1 MHRGAGDHLL
11 HLAEELVGVIEAG
24 KTAERRNEIYR
35 QNGVEVDGAK
45 AVHGLE
51 KQKEEKPDIVFQVEP
66 FTPAEPGFQ
75 AALTEKMLRK
85 SGGVPVAT
93 ADKGDGMAGAG
104 QRSAD
109 PDHPLVKGKI
119 IGDGEEKTHKPA
131 NIRELRGYTHDYY
144 SIFDPNF

>member
-11 HLAEELVGVIEAG
+11 HLTEELVGVIQAG
-24 KTAERRNEIYR
+24 KAAERRNEIYG

-51 KQKEEKPDIVFQVEP
+51 KQIEEKPDIVFQIEP

-75 AALTEKMLRK
+75 AVLTERMLRENR
-85 SGGVPVAT
+85 GVLLAA
-93 ADKGDGMAGAG
+93 ADKGDGMPGAG

-109 PDHPLVKGKI
+109 PDHPLVKDKI
-119 IGDGEEKTHKPA
+119 VGDGEKKTHKPA

-144 SIFDPNF
+144 SIFGPNF